1 MINFKLWME
10 QQEDYIQ
17 DAILGVFGGGLN
29 LSDDERKNLL
39 QRSTKEFS
47 AEIIKRVKNL
57 GVIKN
62 ISDDDMDLYVDII
75 NAIKN
80 GINIGDLIEKVRGE
94 NFAPNAA
101 ID

>member
-1 MINFKLWME
+1 MIKFKVWME
-10 QQEDYIQ
+10 QQDSYIE

-47 AEIIKRVKNL
+47 GEIIGRVKNL

-62 ISDDDMDLYVDII
+62 IADDDMDLYVDII

-80 GINIGDLIEKVRGE
+80 GINIGDLIEKVKGE

-101 ID
+101 IE

>member
-1 MINFKLWME
+1 MQFKLWLE
-10 QQEDYIQ
+10 QKEEYIK

-29 LSDDERKNLL
+29 ISEKEKIHLM
-39 QRSTKEFS
+39 QRNTNEFS
-47 AEIIKRVKNL
+47 SEIIKKVKNL

-62 ISDDDMDLYVDII
+62 IADDDMSLYIDII

-80 GINIGDLIEKVRGE
+80 GISIGDLIKKISGD

-101 ID
+101 IE